1 MVTDGGIAVPQPID
15 PEIPLGKRTPFYR
28 FFEMVPAII
37 SYGAFVL
44 LIVLSLVS
52 PLLAAIY
59 LMLIIIVL
67 LVRAV
72 GITYHTLAGH
82 RRLVRAQRVQWSERL
97 ADLESPSES
106 YNKRLVGKP
115 HGYGMAQHV
124 ENLRLISADTSGSFP
139 KPSDLYNV
147 VIIAAYN
154 EAYEVIEPT
163 VRSLIQTTYDHK
175 KMIVVL
181 AYEERG
187 GEAIEATAHRLQKEF
202 KKSFMAFE
210 IVKHPRN
217 LPHEV
222 VGKGGN
228 ITYAGKYVQNWLDT
242 KGIEYKNVLV
252 TTLDSDNRPHPAYF
266 DYATYEYIV
275 NEDRKHL
282 AYQPIALF
290 LNNIWDVPAP
300 MRVVA
305 TGNTFWN
312 IISSMRPHIMRNFA
326 SHSQPM
332 DALVEMDFWS
342 TRSIVEDGHQFWRS
356 YFHFNGKYSVHP
368 IYIPIYQDAVLDDTY
383 FKTFRAQFI
392 QLRRWMYGASDIPFV
407 AERVFTK
414 KRTVPFLGGFI
425 WFIRA
430 LDGYVTA
437 ASVSIIVAVGGWV
450 PLLINSHAYRD
461 VVAHQLP
468 DTISIFQ
475 RIALVGLVIMVYLSF
490 KMLPPRPE
498 RYKRSRTFWMLAQWV
513 IMPLTAIGFLS
524 FAALNAQARL
534 FLGRYLT
541 KFDVT
546 NKATVASREEL
557 KRAAKQGE
565 VTRVSDLSLKPP
577 RRLFRRSK

>member
-1 MVTDGGIAVPQPID
+1 MPKYID
-15 PEIPLGKRTPFYR
+15 DLELPLGKRTKFYR

-52 PLLAAIY
+52 PLLVAIY
-59 LMLIIIVL
+59 LMLIIIAL

-72 GITYHTLAGH
+72 GIIYHTLTGH
-82 RRLVRAQRVQWSERL
+82 NRLVRAQRVNWAHRL
-97 ADLESPSES
+97 AELENPDDAYEKHS
-106 YNKRLVGKP
+106 RAGKP
-115 HGYGMAQHV
+115 KGFGMLQHV
-124 ENLRLISADTSGSFP
+124 ENLRLMAADESGAYP
-139 KPSDLYNV
+139 RPSDMYNL

-154 EAYEVIEPT
+154 ESYEVIEPT
-163 VRSLIQTTYDHK
+163 VRSLTRTTYDHK
-175 KMIVVL
+175 KLIVAL

-187 GEAIEATAHRLQKEF
+187 GAEIEATAKRLQKEY
-202 KKSFMAFE
+202 KDKFMTFE
-210 IVKHPRN
+210 IVKHPRD
-217 LPHEV
+217 LPNEV

-228 ITYAGKYVQNWLDT
+228 ITYAGQQMQTWLDT
-242 KGIEYKNVLV
+242 KGIEYKNVLT
-252 TTLDSDNRPHPAYF
+252 TTLDSDNRPHHSYF
-266 DYATYEYIV
+266 DYVTYEYIV

-332 DALVEMDFWS
+332 DALVEMNFWS
-342 TRSIVEDGHQFWRS
+342 TRTVVEDGHQFWRS
-356 YFHFNGKYSVHP
+356 YFYFNGKYSVHP
-368 IYIPIYQDAVLDDTY
+368 IYIPIYQDAVLDNTY
-383 FKTFRAQFI
+383 LKSFKAQFI
-392 QLRRWMYGASDIPFV
+392 QLRRWMYGASDVPYV
-407 AERVFTK
+407 AERIFTK
-414 KRTVPFLGGFI
+414 KRTVPFWPGFV
-425 WFIRA
+425 WFVRG

-437 ASVSIIVAVGGWV
+437 ASVSIIVAVGGWM
-450 PLLINSHAYRD
+450 PLLINPQSYRD

-468 DTISIFQ
+468 ETVGFIQ
-475 RIALVGLVIMVYLSF
+475 TIALTGLIVMVFLSF

-498 RYKRSRTFWMLAQWV
+498 RYRRTRSFWMIAQWV
-513 IMPLTAIGFLS
+513 LMPLTAIGFLS

-534 FLGRYLT
+534 FFGKYLT

-546 NKATVASREEL
+546 NKATIASREAL
-557 KRAAKQGE
+557 KHAAAKDE
-565 VTRVSDLSLKPP
+565 PTRVSDLDIDRPE
-577 RRLFRRSK
+577 